1 MVAHFLILL
10 SLVLT
15 FQATHAAN
23 VCINDPDGSRGINN
37 FAITKAV
44 QSAQDP
50 LMKSFLATSSCSAQ
64 SPKSKSMAALAKVA
78 ECAVGVEKIKAE
90 CIKASLQREVKNTG
104 YTCNNGK
111 PTSFENSGSNAACI
125 DQKTLNFIQ
134 FSINNAISC
143 MSPPEDPIDPRF
155 ILKKIN
161 NETGFNFFLGYP
173 GGVGIGQLT
182 SDPVNELAG
191 WWQKKRIGN
200 RKSKN
205 AKVETTFNQGN
216 AKYILENL
224 SQNTNPSCAP
234 FKKIVESDL
243 ASPPPSPGNKNNYC
257 RWLSVGEGLG
267 RNLVYGLGYYVYA
280 RDRFIKDTLQ
290 EKAPELIKNKEV
302 VNSLTLVAYGPG
314 GQAQAKALIRK
325 LRLNNSSKPSAVV
338 EKINAHSDYVA
349 QTNEKLKELYDNL
362 KTSAPHIVADPG
374 GQSCITK

>member
-1 MVAHFLILL
+1 MIKHFFILL
-10 SLVLT
+10 SLVITNHAAL
-15 FQATHAAN
+15 AAN

-44 QSAQDP
+44 QTAQDP
-50 LMKSFLATSSCSAQ
+50 LMKSFLAASSCTAQ
-64 SPKSKSMAALAKVA
+64 SPANKSIATLAKVA

-90 CIKASLQREVKNTG
+90 CIKASLQREVRNTG

-111 PTSFENSGSNAACI
+111 PTAFENSGSNAACI
-125 DQKTLNFIQ
+125 DQKTLNFIH
-134 FSINNAISC
+134 FAINNAISC

-182 SDPVNELAG
+182 SDPVDELAG
-191 WWQKKRIGN
+191 WWQKKRIG
-200 RKSKN
+200 KKKN
-205 AKVETTFNQGN
+205 KTGQVETSFIQGN

-224 SQNTNPSCAP
+224 SKNTNPSCAA
-234 FKKIVESDL
+234 FKKIIESDL
-243 ASPPPSPGNKNNYC
+243 TSPPPSPGNKNNYC
-257 RWLSVGEGLG
+257 QWLSVGDGLG
-267 RNLVYGLGYYVYA
+267 RSLVYGLGYYVYA
-280 RDRFIKDTLQ
+280 RERFIKETLKD
-290 EKAPELIKNKEV
+290 KAPALIKYNDV

-325 LRLNNSSKPSAVV
+325 LRLNNASKPSAVV

-349 QTNEKLKELYDNL
+349 QTNEKLKELYGNL
-362 KTSAPHIVADPG
+362 KATNPNIVEDPR